1 MLTRVRVELRQS
13 RFGQVFMVGTMLLAC
28 LLLLHLW
35 PFSRP
40 AVLIPVAWWAM
51 YLVNRQRVSAP
62 VLGLIDHA
70 AEKAGFYPVPAQP
83 GGKSAGLEEDIPKPA
98 PVSGPGIEEDGE
110 FPWRESSVSRLQ
122 IPMRFYL
129 RAIAYFRDDLPLI
142 LASLVL
148 IGLSTLAGLFSHF
161 WRRS

>member
-1 MLTRVRVELRQS
+1 VRLTTATENHNANGMLTRVRVELRQS

-51 YLVNRQRVSAP
+51 YLVNRQRVSGP

-70 AEKAGFYPVPAQP
+70 AEKAGFYPVPAEA
-83 GGKSAGLEEDIPKPA
+83 GGKEAAVEDVPKPQAAPVQAPA
-98 PVSGPGIEEDGE
+98 PVAEPGIAEDGE
-110 FPWRESSVSRLQ
+110 FSV
-122 IPMRFYL
+122 
-129 RAIAYFRDDLPLI
+129 A
-142 LASLVL
+142 
-148 IGLSTLAGLFSHF
+148 
-161 WRRS
+161 